1 MIAEEIHRITSAL
14 PKGVRLVAV
23 SKYHPAE
30 AIREAYAAGQRV
42 FGESHAQELQAK
54 HAELAGLPELEWH
67 FIGHLQTNK
76 VKYIAPY
83 VHLIHAVDSPRLLAE
98 IDKQAQKV
106 GRVIP
111 CLLQLHVA
119 EEETKF
125 GFTPEEARAYLETE
139 SWKQLAGIQLAG
151 VMAMA
156 TNTDDT
162 TRIRADFHRART
174 FFEEARR
181 DFFATQPETFRELS
195 MGMTD
200 DWHIA
205 VDEGSTLIRI
215 GTQIFGARQY

>member
-1 MIAEEIHRITSAL
+1 MIAEEIHRITQAL
-14 PKGVRLVAV
+14 PAGVRLVAV

-54 HAELAGLPELEWH
+54 HTGLSDLEGLEWH

-83 VHLIHAVDSPRLLAE
+83 VHLVHAVDSHRLLAE
-98 IDKQAQKV
+98 IDKQAKKV

-125 GFTPEEARAYLETE
+125 GFTPDEARDYLEAGA
-139 SWKQLAGIQLAG
+139 WRQLSGVRIAG
-151 VMAMA
+151 VMCMA

-162 TRIRADFHRART
+162 ARIRSDFRRARC

-181 DFFATQPETFRELS
+181 DFFPADDHFRELS

-205 VDEGSTLIRI
+205 IDEGSTLIRI
-215 GTQIFGARQY
+215 GTQIFGQRQY